1 MRPNKEGVI
10 FTPVVWQVF
19 QVLSLQELLK
29 YGPAHPLAGV
39 SYTSM
44 SDHSKDFDGV
54 NRAHQHH
61 SLHNGPQDHFHH
73 LRRCKVYQGRAS
85 PSKNDVLSCVLE
97 QSLNTGDGCGQG
109 RAYPCYAWYWSPQYP
124 HTRPQVGSLL
134 HMCLMVDM
142 GIMRSLM
149 LDRGG
154 GVDRFRGHHHF
165 SSP

>member
-85 PSKNDVLSCVLE
+85 LGTDVVREGLIPVMLGTGLLS
-97 QSLNTGDGCGQG
+97 T
-109 RAYPCYAWYWSPQYP
+109 P
-124 HTRPQVGSLL
+124 T
-134 HMCLMVDM
+134 
-142 GIMRSLM
+142 
-149 LDRGG
+149 LDPR
-154 GVDRFRGHHHF
+154 
-165 SSP
+165 

>member
-54 NRAHQHH
+54 NRAHQLII
-61 SLHNGPQDHFHH
+61 SMYVKYTKDGPVL
-73 LRRCKVYQGRAS
+73 LRM
-85 PSKNDVLSCVLE
+85 
-97 QSLNTGDGCGQG
+97 
-109 RAYPCYAWYWSPQYP
+109 
-124 HTRPQVGSLL
+124 
-134 HMCLMVDM
+134 MC
-142 GIMRSLM
+142 
-149 LDRGG
+149 
-154 GVDRFRGHHHF
+154 
-165 SSP
+165 

>member
-1 MRPNKEGVI
+1 MFWSGRGGSVMRPNKEGVI

-61 SLHNGPQDHFHH
+61 SLHNGPQDHFHN
-73 LRRCKVYQGRAS
+73 LRRCKVYQRRAS
-85 PSKNDVLSCVLE
+85 PLGTDVVREGLIPVMLGTGLLS
-97 QSLNTGDGCGQG
+97 T
-109 RAYPCYAWYWSPQYP
+109 P
-124 HTRPQVGSLL
+124 T
-134 HMCLMVDM
+134 
-142 GIMRSLM
+142 
-149 LDRGG
+149 LDPR
-154 GVDRFRGHHHF
+154 
-165 SSP
+165 